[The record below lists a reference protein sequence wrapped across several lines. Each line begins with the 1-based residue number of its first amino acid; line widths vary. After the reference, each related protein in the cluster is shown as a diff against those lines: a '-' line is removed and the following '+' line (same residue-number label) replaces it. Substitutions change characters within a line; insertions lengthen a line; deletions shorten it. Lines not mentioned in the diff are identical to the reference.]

1 LGVRRHSR
9 ALVVCGFICLVIPA
23 LGYAGDLLPG
33 PQDPLPSRLP
43 LLDESALEK
52 FGRPSQSQPDGDV
65 IDEEYPPDTV
75 IPLDTNNLRYFSYF
89 ARVQRSIDQSYYY
102 PKEGA
107 SELQYGLV
115 SISFEINR
123 DGSLG
128 KIKVIG
134 SSGKE
139 ILDETAVTII
149 QNAAPF
155 SKIPSR
161 INRVPLRV
169 VTNLLFIPSQEAVQ
183 RQQGLDLL
191 SIPLD

>member
-1 LGVRRHSR
+1 MRRHSR
-9 ALVVCGFICLVIPA
+9 ALVVCGLICLAIPA
-23 LGYAGDLLPG
+23 LGYAGDPLPG

-52 FGRPSQSQPDGDV
+52 YGRSLQIQSTGPV
-65 IDEEYPPDTV
+65 LDEEFPPGTV
-75 IPLDTNNLRYFSYF
+75 IPLDTKNLRYFSYF
-89 ARVQRSIDQSYYY
+89 TRVQRSIDQSYYY
-102 PKEGA
+102 PREGA
-107 SELQYGLV
+107 SELQNGVV

-128 KIKVIG
+128 KLKVIG
-134 SSGKE
+134 SSGKG
-139 ILDETAVTII
+139 ILDEAAVTII

-155 SKIPSR
+155 SNIPSR
-161 INRVPLRV
+161 INHAPLKV

-191 SIPLD
+191 SIPFD

>member
-1 LGVRRHSR
+1 MRRHSR
-9 ALVVCGFICLVIPA
+9 ALVVCGFICLAIPA
-23 LGYAGDLLPG
+23 LGYAGDPLPG

-52 FGRPSQSQPDGDV
+52 FGRSLQNQSTWPGLDG
-65 IDEEYPPDTV
+65 EYPPGTV
-75 IPLDTNNLRYFSYF
+75 IPLDTKNLRYFSYF

-102 PKEGA
+102 PREGA
-107 SELQYGLV
+107 SELQNGVV

-123 DGSLG
+123 DGNLG
-128 KIKVIG
+128 KLKVIG

-139 ILDETAVTII
+139 ILDEAAVTII

-161 INRVPLRV
+161 INHAPLKV
-169 VTNLLFIPSQEAVQ
+169 VTNLLFIPSQEAVL
-183 RQQGLDLL
+183 RQQGLDFL

>member
-1 LGVRRHSR
+1 VRRHSR
-9 ALVVCGFICLVIPA
+9 ALVVCALICLAIPA
-23 LGYAGDLLPG
+23 LGYAGDPLPG

-43 LLDESALEK
+43 LLDESALDK
-52 FGRPSQSQPDGDV
+52 YGGSLQDLSSGPPL
-65 IDEEYPPDTV
+65 DEEYPPGAV
-75 IPLDTNNLRYFSYF
+75 IPLDTKNLRYFSYF
-89 ARVQRSIDQSYYY
+89 TRVQRSIDQSYYY

-107 SELQYGLV
+107 SELQNGVV

-128 KIKVIG
+128 KLKVIG
-134 SSGKE
+134 SSGKT
-139 ILDETAVTII
+139 ILNEAAVTII

-155 SKIPSR
+155 SNIPSR
-161 INRVPLRV
+161 INHAPLKV

-183 RQQGLDLL
+183 RHKGLDML

>member
-1 LGVRRHSR
+1 MRRHSR
-9 ALVVCGFICLVIPA
+9 ALVVWGFICLAIPA
-23 LGYAGDLLPG
+23 LGYAGDPLPG

-52 FGRPSQSQPDGDV
+52 YGRSLQIQSTGPLL
-65 IDEEYPPDTV
+65 DEEFPSGAV
-75 IPLDTNNLRYFSYF
+75 IPLDTKNLRYFSYF
-89 ARVQRSIDQSYYY
+89 TRVQRSIDQSYYY
-102 PKEGA
+102 PREGA
-107 SELQYGLV
+107 SELQNGVV

-128 KIKVIG
+128 KLKVIG
-134 SSGKE
+134 SSGKG
-139 ILDETAVTII
+139 ILDEAAVTII

-155 SKIPSR
+155 SNIPSR
-161 INRVPLRV
+161 INHAPLKV

-183 RQQGLDLL
+183 RHQGLDLL

>member
-1 LGVRRHSR
+1 VRRHSR
-9 ALVVCGFICLVIPA
+9 ALVVWGFICLAIPA
-23 LGYAGDLLPG
+23 LGYAGDPLPG

-52 FGRPSQSQPDGDV
+52 YGRSLQIQSTGPLL
-65 IDEEYPPDTV
+65 DEEFPSGAV
-75 IPLDTNNLRYFSYF
+75 IPLDTKNLRYFSYF
-89 ARVQRSIDQSYYY
+89 TRVQRSIDQSYYY
-102 PKEGA
+102 PREGA
-107 SELQYGLV
+107 SELQNGVV

-128 KIKVIG
+128 KLKVIG
-134 SSGKE
+134 SSGKG
-139 ILDETAVTII
+139 ILDEAAVTII

-155 SKIPSR
+155 SNIPSR
-161 INRVPLRV
+161 INHAPLKV

-183 RQQGLDLL
+183 RHQGLDLL

>member
-1 LGVRRHSR
+1 MRRHSI
-9 ALVVCGFICLVIPA
+9 ALVVSGFICLAIPA
-23 LGYAGDLLPG
+23 LGYAGDPLPG

-43 LLDESALEK
+43 LLDESDLDKYGGSLQNLSTGAVL
-52 FGRPSQSQPDGDV
+52 
-65 IDEEYPPDTV
+65 DEEYPPGAV
-75 IPLDTNNLRYFSYF
+75 IPLDTKNLRYFSYF

-107 SELQYGLV
+107 SDLQYGVV

-128 KIKVIG
+128 KLKVTG
-134 SSGKE
+134 SSRRE
-139 ILDETAVTII
+139 ILDKAAVTII

-155 SKIPSR
+155 SIIPSR
-161 INRVPLRV
+161 INHAPLKV
-169 VTNLLFIPSQEAVQ
+169 MTNLLFIPSQEAVQ
-183 RQQGLDLL
+183 RHQGLDLL

>member
-1 LGVRRHSR
+1 VRRHSR
-9 ALVVCGFICLVIPA
+9 ALVVCGLICLAIPA
-23 LGYAGDLLPG
+23 LGYAGDPLPG

-52 FGRPSQSQPDGDV
+52 YGRSLQIQSTGPV
-65 IDEEYPPDTV
+65 LDEEFPPGTV
-75 IPLDTNNLRYFSYF
+75 IPLDTKNLRYFSYF
-89 ARVQRSIDQSYYY
+89 TRVQRNIDQSYYY
-102 PKEGA
+102 PREGA
-107 SELQYGLV
+107 SELQNGVV

-128 KIKVIG
+128 KLKVIG
-134 SSGKE
+134 SSGKG
-139 ILDETAVTII
+139 ILDEAAVTII

-155 SKIPSR
+155 SNIPSR
-161 INRVPLRV
+161 INHAPLKV

>member
-1 LGVRRHSR
+1 MRRHSR
-9 ALVVCGFICLVIPA
+9 ALVVCALICLAIPA
-23 LGYAGDLLPG
+23 LGYAGDPLPG
-33 PQDPLPSRLP
+33 PQDPLPLRLP

-52 FGRPSQSQPDGDV
+52 YGRSLLNQSTGSV
-65 IDEEYPPDTV
+65 LDEEYPPGTA
-75 IPLDTNNLRYFSYF
+75 IPLDTKNLRYFSYF

-107 SELQYGLV
+107 SDLQYGVV

-128 KIKVIG
+128 KLKVIG
-134 SSGKE
+134 SSGKT
-139 ILDETAVTII
+139 ILNEAAVTII

-155 SKIPSR
+155 SNIPSR
-161 INRVPLRV
+161 INHAPLKV
-169 VTNLLFIPSQEAVQ
+169 MTNLLFIPSQEAVQ
-183 RQQGLDLL
+183 RHQGLDLL

>member
-1 LGVRRHSR
+1 VRRHSR
-9 ALVVCGFICLVIPA
+9 ALVVCALICLAIPA
-23 LGYAGDLLPG
+23 LGYAGDPLPG

-43 LLDESALEK
+43 LLDESALDK
-52 FGRPSQSQPDGDV
+52 YGGPLQNLSTGPV
-65 IDEEYPPDTV
+65 LDEEYPPGAV
-75 IPLDTNNLRYFSYF
+75 IPLDTKNLRYFSYF

-107 SELQYGLV
+107 SELQNGVV

-128 KIKVIG
+128 KLKVIG
-134 SSGKE
+134 SSGKT
-139 ILDETAVTII
+139 ILNEAAVTII

-155 SKIPSR
+155 SNIPSR
-161 INRVPLRV
+161 INHAPLKV

-183 RQQGLDLL
+183 RHKGLDML

>member
-1 LGVRRHSR
+1 MRRHSR
-9 ALVVCGFICLVIPA
+9 ALVVCGFICLAIPA
-23 LGYAGDLLPG
+23 LGYAGDPLPG

-52 FGRPSQSQPDGDV
+52 FGRSLQNQSTRPGLDG
-65 IDEEYPPDTV
+65 EYPPGTV
-75 IPLDTNNLRYFSYF
+75 IPLDTKNLRYFSYF

-102 PKEGA
+102 PREGA
-107 SELQYGLV
+107 SELQSGVV

-123 DGSLG
+123 DGNLG
-128 KIKVIG
+128 KLKVIG

-139 ILDETAVTII
+139 ILDEAAVTII

-161 INRVPLRV
+161 INHAPLKV
-169 VTNLLFIPSQEAVQ
+169 VTNLLFIPSQEAVL
-183 RQQGLDLL
+183 RQQGLDFL

>member
-1 LGVRRHSR
+1 MRRHSR
-9 ALVVCGFICLVIPA
+9 ALVVCGFICLAIPA
-23 LGYAGDLLPG
+23 LGYAGDPLPG

-52 FGRPSQSQPDGDV
+52 FGRSLQNQSTGPGL
-65 IDEEYPPDTV
+65 DEEYPPGTV
-75 IPLDTNNLRYFSYF
+75 IPLDTKNLRYFSYF

-102 PKEGA
+102 PREGA
-107 SELQYGLV
+107 SELQSGVV

-128 KIKVIG
+128 KLKVIG

-139 ILDETAVTII
+139 ILDEAAVTII

-161 INRVPLRV
+161 INHAPLKV
-169 VTNLLFIPSQEAVQ
+169 VTNLLFIPSQEAVL
-183 RQQGLDLL
+183 RQQGLNLL